1 MKRPP
6 LNAFPMYS
14 LLGAYYTK
22 NAPGRRHLVGLT
34 TAPRPFV
41 RLALRTIRWTAGQAG
56 WRTSHFRSMSVRPT
70 CAGRRDDDGRFGEH
84 RYECGDRRA
93 NESWRTV
100 EGAEW
105 AETRQGGDGGRWG

>member
-41 RLALRTIRWTAGQAG
+41 RLALRTIRWTAGQA
-56 WRTSHFRSMSVRPT
+56 
-70 CAGRRDDDGRFGEH
+70 RFW
-84 RYECGDRRA
+84 Y
-93 NESWRTV
+93 NMP
-100 EGAEW
+100 
-105 AETRQGGDGGRWG
+105 QGGYTSEKHSKEAVSSQ